1 MEKALMVFARNTSP
15 LLRTHT
21 NQIQFKF
28 EHQNN
33 PPGTFFFVGLYQ
45 DGRIVGF
52 AMFGYYPRRRVIAI
66 DHMAID
72 EEFRKHGSFYV
83 FAALLQHFVE
93 EQCPD
98 YDFVVAEIATDP
110 EFANDETGG
119 RALIRLLRQIGFGQ
133 AQVPYDL

>member
-28 EHQNN
+28 ANQNN
-33 PPGTFFFVGLYQ
+33 PYGTFFFVGLYQ
-45 DGRIVGF
+45 DRRIVGF
-52 AMFGYYPRRRVIAI
+52 AMFGYYPRRRIIAI

-83 FAALLQHFVE
+83 FSALLQRFVE
-93 EQCPD
+93 ERCPD
-98 YDFVVAEIATDP
+98 YDFVVAEIAIDT
-110 EFANDETGG
+110 EFSSDEIGG
-119 RALIRLLRQIGFGQ
+119 RALIRLL
-133 AQVPYDL
+133 